1 MDAGLGYA
9 LYIDADGQAG
19 STAAC
24 ETFASPAL
32 INAKDPFAPTGSPTK
47 NSTGG
52 DDGGTAGSPVSF
64 TIATLELILLTE
76 VPCTF

>member
-24 ETFASPAL
+24 ETFACPAL
-32 INAKDPFAPTGSPTK
+32 INANDPFAPAGSPTK
-47 NSTGG
+47 SATGG
-52 DDGGTAGSPVSF
+52 DAGGSAGSHVSF
-64 TIATLELILLTE
+64 TVATTELILLTE